1 MSFQC
6 DNRSAKMYWIGA
18 TRNFNNFLCRFE
30 DFNIK
35 VLFGGYSNCIE
46 SIFWYTTMQEMRY
59 ALVLLHVKVDFDKGA
74 NSLEVKAHQID
85 MQNFYF
91 NMQNIESVLVT
102 WNWF

>member
-1 MSFQC
+1 
-6 DNRSAKMYWIGA
+6 
-18 TRNFNNFLCRFE
+18 
-30 DFNIK
+30 
-35 VLFGGYSNCIE
+35 
-46 SIFWYTTMQEMRY
+46 MQERRY

-102 WNWF
+102 WN